1 MTPEQPQ
8 WVVMEPELSKNEIRK
23 DVAQSAV
30 EVTATTVGQVTM
42 IITGAVKDVAVAV
55 GGLATELFEIRAAAK
70 RAEKDHLPE

>member
-1 MTPEQPQ
+1 
-8 WVVMEPELSKNEIRK
+8 MEPELSKNEIRK

-55 GGLATELFEIRAAAK
+55 GGLATELFELRAAAK
-70 RAEKDHLPE
+70 RAEKDLAE

>member
-1 MTPEQPQ
+1 MTPDQPQ

-55 GGLATELFEIRAAAK
+55 GGLATELFELRAAAK
-70 RAEKDHLPE
+70 RAEKDLPE

>member
-1 MTPEQPQ
+1 
-8 WVVMEPELSKNEIRK
+8 MEPELSKNEIRK

-55 GGLATELFEIRAAAK
+55 GGLATELFELRAAAK
-70 RAEKDHLPE
+70 RAEKDLPE

>member
-1 MTPEQPQ
+1 MTPDQPQ

-55 GGLATELFEIRAAAK
+55 GGLATELFELRAAAK
-70 RAEKDHLPE
+70 RAEKDLAE

>member
-1 MTPEQPQ
+1 MTPDQPQ

-23 DVAQSAV
+23 DIAQSAV

-55 GGLATELFEIRAAAK
+55 GGLATELFELRAAAK
-70 RAEKDHLPE
+70 RAEKDLGE